1 MCPPAAHAHRH
12 WQTYPTSST
21 MKWPWQ
27 RNNGSGTL
35 CFSSTDTGLGWARV
49 DRAGAPLH
57 CGFVARDADSPAD
70 YLKRVR
76 EAVPAPRE
84 ATAVLPLP
92 AAQWLR
98 IDAPAVRPEEL
109 RAAARWH
116 IKEYIEGPL
125 DELTLDVM
133 EVDTEPTRATRQLFV
148 VAATQRVI
156 RGTTELARGAGWEL
170 GAIDVA
176 ETAQRNLQTA
186 TAAAA
191 GLGSRASAALMVH
204 GTQCL
209 LSFCA
214 DGELFD
220 TRRLEWEGA
229 TQRSAAPAAAAPA
242 AEALEL
248 DFVDYGAEDDAGP
261 ADDGQ
266 TPRIVIEL
274 QRSFDVWE
282 RSWPDRPLAG
292 LWVEAGAE
300 TTALVALLRR
310 SLGLRVEALDA
321 TALFPGFVQACPDA
335 VQRLALLPL
344 LGGLLRTLPAPTR
357 GSTRAAS

>member
-1 MCPPAAHAHRH
+1 
-12 WQTYPTSST
+12 

-27 RNNGSGTL
+27 RDKSSGTL
-35 CFSSTDTGLGWARV
+35 VFSSTDTGLAWARV

-57 CGFVARDADSPAD
+57 CGFVARGDDSQAD

-76 EAVPAPRE
+76 EAVPAPHQ

-133 EVDTEPTRATRQLFV
+133 EVDTEPTRATKQLFV

-156 RGTTELARGAGWEL
+156 RGTTELARGAGWDL

-176 ETAQRNLQTA
+176 ETVQRNLQSA
-186 TAAAA
+186 AVAAA
-191 GLGSRASAALMVH
+191 GLGGRASAALMLH

-209 LSFCA
+209 LTFCA

-220 TRRLEWEGA
+220 TRRLDWEG
-229 TQRSAAPAAAAPA
+229 TGERHEAPAPA
-242 AEALEL
+242 TLGDDALDL
-248 DFVDYGAEDDAGP
+248 DFVDYGAEDAAGP
-261 ADDGQ
+261 ADDGH

-292 LWVEAGAE
+292 LWVEAGDE
-300 TTALVALLRR
+300 TAALVALLRR
-310 SLGLRVEALDA
+310 ALGLRVETLDA

-335 VQRLALLPL
+335 TQRQALLPL
-344 LGGLLRTLPAPTR
+344 LGGLLRTLPAPL
-357 GSTRAAS
+357 RAAA

>member
-1 MCPPAAHAHRH
+1 
-12 WQTYPTSST
+12 

-27 RNNGSGTL
+27 RDNGSGTL
-35 CFSSTDTGLGWARV
+35 AFSSSDDGLRWARV
-49 DRAGAPLH
+49 ERAGAPLH
-57 CGFVARDADSPAD
+57 CGFVARGGDSPAD
-70 YLKRVR
+70 FLRRLR
-76 EAVPAPRE
+76 EAVPTPRE
-84 ATAVLPLP
+84 TTAVLALP

-116 IKEYIEGPL
+116 IKEYVEGPL

-133 EVDTEPTRATRQLFV
+133 EVDTEPTRTTHQLFV
-148 VAATQRVI
+148 VAARSRVI
-156 RGTTELARGAGWEL
+156 RGTTDLARGAGWEL

-176 ETAQRNLQTA
+176 ETVQRNLQTA
-186 TAAAA
+186 VVAAA
-191 GLGSRASAALMVH
+191 GLGGRASAALVVH

-209 LSFCA
+209 LTFCA

-220 TRRLEWEGA
+220 TRRLDWAGTAPRAA
-229 TQRSAAPAAAAPA
+229 TPVPAAPGP
-242 AEALEL
+242 EALEL
-248 DFVDYGAEDDAGP
+248 DFIDYGAEDDAGP

-292 LWVEAGAE
+292 LWVEAGDE
-300 TTALVALLRR
+300 TPALVTLLRR
-310 SLGLRVEALDA
+310 ALGLRVEALDA
-321 TALFPGFVQACPDA
+321 TVLFPGFVQACPDA
-335 VQRLALLPL
+335 AQRQALLPL
-344 LGGLLRTLPAPTR
+344 LGGLLRTLPAPL
-357 GSTRAAS
+357 RATG

>member
-1 MCPPAAHAHRH
+1 
-12 WQTYPTSST
+12 

-27 RNNGSGTL
+27 HNKSSGTL
-35 CFSSTDTGLGWARV
+35 AFSSTDAGLGWARM
-49 DRAGAPLH
+49 DRAGAALH
-57 CGFVARDADSPAD
+57 CGFVDRGDDSAAD

-76 EAVPAPRE
+76 DAVPAPGE
-84 ATAVLPLP
+84 VIAVLPLP

-133 EVDTEPTRATRQLFV
+133 EVDTEPTRATKQLFV
-148 VAATQRVI
+148 VAATNRVI

-176 ETAQRNLQTA
+176 ETVQRNLQCA
-186 TAAAA
+186 AVAAA
-191 GLGSRASAALMVH
+191 GLGGRASAALVVH
-204 GTQCL
+204 GKLCL

-220 TRRLEWEGA
+220 TRRLDWEGA
-229 TQRSAAPAAAAPA
+229 TQRHAAPAAAAPEA
-242 AEALEL
+242 DALEM

-282 RSWPDRPLAG
+282 RSWPDRPLAV
-292 LWVEAGAE
+292 LWVEAGEE

-310 SLGLRVEALDA
+310 ALGLRVEALDA
-321 TALFPGFVQACPDA
+321 GALFPGFVQACPDA
-335 VQRLALLPL
+335 ARRQALLPL
-344 LGGLLRTLPAPTR
+344 LGGLLRTLPSPA
-357 GSTRAAS
+357 RANA

>member
-1 MCPPAAHAHRH
+1 
-12 WQTYPTSST
+12 

-27 RNNGSGTL
+27 RDNGSGTL
-35 CFSSTDTGLGWARV
+35 AFSSTEAGLGWARV

-57 CGFVARDADSPAD
+57 CGFVARGGDSPAE
-70 YLKRVR
+70 YTRRVR
-76 EAVPAPRE
+76 DAVPAPRE
-84 ATAVLPLP
+84 ATAVLMLP
-92 AAQWLR
+92 DAQWLR

-116 IKEYIEGPL
+116 VKEYIEGPL

-133 EVDTEPTRATRQLFV
+133 DVDTEPTRATKQLFV
-148 VAATQRVI
+148 VAATHRVI
-156 RGTTELARGAGWEL
+156 RGTTELARAAGWEL
-170 GAIDVA
+170 AAIDVA
-176 ETAQRNLQTA
+176 ETVQRNLQCA
-186 TAAAA
+186 VVAAA

-204 GTQCL
+204 GPQCL

-220 TRRLEWEGA
+220 TRRLDWEGA
-229 TQRSAAPAAAAPA
+229 TQRSAAPAAATPE
-242 AEALEL
+242 AEGLEL

-261 ADDGQ
+261 ADDSQ

-292 LWVEAGAE
+292 LWVEAGEE
-300 TTALVALLRR
+300 TTSLLALLR
-310 SLGLRVEALDA
+310 SALGLRVEALDA
-321 TALFPGFVQACPDA
+321 AAIFPGFVQACPDA
-335 VQRLALLPL
+335 AQRQALLPL
-344 LGGLLRTLPAPTR
+344 LGGLLRTLPAPART
-357 GSTRAAS
+357 G

>member
-1 MCPPAAHAHRH
+1 
-12 WQTYPTSST
+12 

-27 RNNGSGTL
+27 RDNSNGTL
-35 CFSSTDTGLGWARV
+35 AFSSTDDGLGWARV
-49 DRAGAPLH
+49 ERAGATLH
-57 CGFVARDADSPAD
+57 CGFVARGGDAPAD
-70 YLKRVR
+70 FLRRVR
-76 EAVPAPRE
+76 ETVVVPHDV
-84 ATAVLPLP
+84 TAVLPLA

-133 EVDTEPTRATRQLFV
+133 DVDAEPTRATHQLFV
-148 VAATQRVI
+148 VAAPNRVI
-156 RGTTELARGAGWEL
+156 RGTTELARAAGWEL

-176 ETAQRNLQTA
+176 ETAQRNLQSA
-186 TAAAA
+186 AVAAA
-191 GLGSRASAALMVH
+191 GLGGRASAALMVH
-204 GTQCL
+204 GTVCL
-209 LSFCA
+209 LTFCA

-220 TRRLEWEGA
+220 TRRLDWEGA
-229 TQRSAAPAAAAPA
+229 TQRNNAAPAPAAPGP
-242 AEALEL
+242 EAMEL
-248 DFVDYGAEDDAGP
+248 DFIDYGAEDDAGP

-300 TTALVALLRR
+300 TTTLVALLRR
-310 SLGLRVEALDA
+310 TLGLRVEALDA
-321 TALFPGFVQACPDA
+321 AALFPGFLQACPDPA
-335 VQRLALLPL
+335 LRLTLLPL
-344 LGGLLRTLPAPTR
+344 LGGLLRTLPAPA
-357 GSTRAAS
+357 RAAARAQT

>member
-1 MCPPAAHAHRH
+1 
-12 WQTYPTSST
+12 

-27 RNNGSGTL
+27 RDNGNGTL
-35 CFSSTDTGLGWARV
+35 AFSSTDAGLGWARV
-49 DRAGAPLH
+49 DRPGAPLH
-57 CGFVARDADSPAD
+57 CGFVARGGDSPAD
-70 YLKRVR
+70 YLRRVR
-76 EAVPAPRE
+76 EAVPTPR
-84 ATAVLPLP
+84 AVTAVLPLP

-133 EVDTEPTRATRQLFV
+133 EVDTEPTRATKQLFV
-148 VAATQRVI
+148 VAATNRVI

-176 ETAQRNLQTA
+176 ETVQRNLQCA
-186 TAAAA
+186 AVAAA
-191 GLGSRASAALMVH
+191 GLGARASAALMVH
-204 GTQCL
+204 GAQCL
-209 LSFCA
+209 LTFCA

-229 TQRSAAPAAAAPA
+229 TQRSAAPVPAAAAD
-242 AEALEL
+242 ALEL
-248 DFVDYGAEDDAGP
+248 DFIDYGAEDDAGP

-292 LWVEAGAE
+292 LWVEAGDE
-300 TTALVALLRR
+300 TAALVALLRR
-310 SLGLRVEALDA
+310 ALGLRVEALDA
-321 TALFPGFVQACPDA
+321 AALFPGFVQACPDA
-335 VQRLALLPL
+335 AQRQALLPV
-344 LGGLLRTLPAPTR
+344 LGGLLRSLPTPA
-357 GSTRAAS
+357 